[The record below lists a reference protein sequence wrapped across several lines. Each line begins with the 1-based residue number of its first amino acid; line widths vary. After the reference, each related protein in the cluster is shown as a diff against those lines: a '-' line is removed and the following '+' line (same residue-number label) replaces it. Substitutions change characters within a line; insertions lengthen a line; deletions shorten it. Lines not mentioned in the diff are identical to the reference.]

1 MTRLGMV
8 SAAALVLSMGGA
20 AWAQSFDGVAQKAR
34 PVDGDRA
41 LGALFWSQEVS
52 CGKAGG
58 ELEKRQCEAVRDA
71 RKQSIAG
78 ATYLAEAEP
87 GSVSVGS
94 FDAKTKSL
102 SLTIRACLACAK
114 PVDAGSTPLV
124 IIGGAP
130 TPDHG
135 SIVSAPLTTAHIK
148 LASPTDAKK
157 FTSEVAP
164 RLRTEILFQLGD
176 KPTRWKAG
184 GAQGYQVTIAGYRVV
199 DPCTGAVYAASPKS
213 GTVAPDKRACGDQPA
228 EEAKADDDTPDA
240 APAAPELPQRL
251 SSDQIRDALQPA
263 RDAARKCYEAFGIA
277 GTARFKITISNE
289 GEVVG
294 LRQSGDFAGTP
305 TGECVAKAVKKSVF
319 PKSQKAQTSIDY
331 PFILR

>member
-71 RKQSIAG
+71 RKRSIAG
-78 ATYLAEAEP
+78 ATYLTQAEP

-102 SLTIRACLACAK
+102 SLTVRACLACAK
-114 PVDAGSTPLV
+114 PVDAGTTPLV

-135 SIVSAPLTTAHIK
+135 KIVSAPLTTAHVT
-148 LASPTDAKK
+148 LASPTAAKK
-157 FTSEVAP
+157 FSTEVAP

-176 KPTRWKAG
+176 KPARWKAG
-184 GAQGYQVTIAGYRVV
+184 GAQGYKVTIAGYRVV

-228 EEAKADDDTPDA
+228 QEAEPDK
-240 APAAPELPQRL
+240 PAETKPAEPQLPRRL

-277 GTARFKITISNE
+277 GTARFKITISND

-294 LRQSGDFAGTP
+294 LRQTGDFTGTP
-305 TGECVAKAVKKSVF
+305 TGDCVAKAVKKTVF
-319 PKSQKAQTSIDY
+319 PKSQKAHTSIDY

>member
-41 LGALFWSQEVS
+41 LGALFWSHEVT

-71 RKQSIAG
+71 RKASIAG
-78 ATYLAEAEP
+78 ATYLADAEP
-87 GSVSVGS
+87 GSVSVGAY
-94 FDAKTKSL
+94 DAKAKSL
-102 SLTIRACLACAK
+102 SLTVRACLACAT
-114 PVDAGSTPLV
+114 PVDAGTKPLV
-124 IIGGAP
+124 IIGGTP
-130 TPDHG
+130 TPDKG
-135 SIVSAPLTTAHIK
+135 KIVAAPLTTAHVK
-148 LASPTDAKK
+148 VATPAAAKR

-176 KPTRWKAG
+176 KPARWKAG
-184 GAQGYQVTIAGYRVV
+184 GASGYQVTIAGYRVV
-199 DPCTGAVYAASPKS
+199 DPCTGNVYAASPKS
-213 GTVAPDKRACGDQPA
+213 GTVAPDKRTCGDQPA
-228 EEAKADDDTPDA
+228 QEAKVDDKKKA
-240 APAAPELPQRL
+240 AEPAEPQLPRRL

-263 RDAARKCYEAFGIA
+263 RNAARKCYEAFGIA
-277 GTARFKITISNE
+277 GTARFKITISSD
-289 GEVVG
+289 GSVIG
-294 LRQSGDFAGTP
+294 LRQSGDFTDTP
-305 TGECVAKAVKKSVF
+305 TGACVAKAVKATVF
-319 PKSQKAQTSIDY
+319 PKSRKPQTSIDY